1 MRRIGFVPTMYV
13 EEVIC
18 DNREKRQHSAKRNFE
33 RRIYESIEHNDER
46 FGDMLDEEIR
56 RIRQVNWND

>member
-33 RRIYESIEHNDER
+33 RSIYESIEHNDER
-46 FGDMLDEEIR
+46 FGDMLNEEIR
-56 RIRQVNWND
+56 RIRQVNWDD

>member
-18 DNREKRQHSAKRNFE
+18 DNREKRQHSTKRNFE
-33 RRIYESIEHNDER
+33 RNIYESIEHNDER

>member
-33 RRIYESIEHNDER
+33 RSIYESIEHNDER